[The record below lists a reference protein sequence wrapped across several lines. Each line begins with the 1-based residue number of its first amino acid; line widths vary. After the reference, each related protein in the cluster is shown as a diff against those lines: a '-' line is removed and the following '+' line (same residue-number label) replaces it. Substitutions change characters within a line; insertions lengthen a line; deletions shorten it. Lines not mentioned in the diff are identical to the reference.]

1 MNGCN
6 IVALLAAR
14 FAILLVAPRAFCSLH
29 PPPAAL
35 TNAHYQTEPHPE
47 IYVIINTPET
57 QVELYT
63 ITAVKSSIFSVL
75 FLYAEKIFLYLG
87 NGNIATFRNKW

>member
-6 IVALLAAR
+6 IVALLAVR

-29 PPPAAL
+29 PPQAAL

-47 IYVIINTPET
+47 IYVI
-57 QVELYT
+57 
-63 ITAVKSSIFSVL
+63 
-75 FLYAEKIFLYLG
+75 YL
-87 NGNIATFRNKW
+87 